1 MVNAMKHID
10 LADYPRRDHF
20 NLYLNM
26 AYPYAG
32 VTVEVDVTDLLA
44 LCKEKKYSFYLMV
57 LHAVA
62 LAADEVPEFRR
73 RIDHGGIEVGHEPD
87 ERERLLAD
95 RPAKPSTGLA
105 PGKAGIVEYDE
116 CPTSHIEL
124 KPDGTYAYCALRHH
138 MPLKEF
144 LQRAETARA
153 AARENGSIEEEDDV
167 QSMYF
172 VSTLPWLHYTQLIQP
187 VACGEDANPRFSWG
201 KYQQNDKGRVMMPM
215 SVLVHHGLADGL
227 HIARFYEAFDKQAK
241 MICEEAK

>member
-1 MVNAMKHID
+1 MKHID

-20 NLYLNM
+20 NLYLGM

-44 LCKEKKYSFYLMV
+44 LCKTKKISFYLMV

-73 RIDHGGIEVGHEPD
+73 RIDNG
-87 ERERLLAD
+87 
-95 RPAKPSTGLA
+95 
-105 PGKAGIVEYDE
+105 GIVEYEE

-144 LQRAETARA
+144 LKKAEIARSA
-153 AARENGSIEEEDDV
+153 VRECGSIEEEAEV

-172 VSTLPWLHYTQLIQP
+172 VSTVPWLHYTQLIQP

-201 KYQQNDKGRVMMPM
+201 KYQPNDKGRMVMPM
-215 SVLVHHGLADGL
+215 SVLVHHGLADGV
-227 HIARFYEAFDKQAK
+227 HIARFYDEFDKQMKILCMEGA
-241 MICEEAK
+241 

>member
-1 MVNAMKHID
+1 MKHID
-10 LADYPRRDHF
+10 LADYSRRDHF
-20 NLYLNM
+20 NLYLGM

-44 LCKEKKYSFYLMV
+44 LCKAKKISFYLMV

-73 RIDHGGIEVGHEPD
+73 RIDNG
-87 ERERLLAD
+87 
-95 RPAKPSTGLA
+95 
-105 PGKAGIVEYDE
+105 GIVEYEE

-124 KPDGTYAYCALRHH
+124 KADGTYAYCALHHH

-144 LQRAETARA
+144 LKKAEIARSA
-153 AARENGSIEEEDDV
+153 VRECGSIEEEAEV

-172 VSTLPWLHYTQLIQP
+172 VSTVPWLHYTQLIQP

-201 KYQQNDKGRVMMPM
+201 KYQPNDKGRMVMPM
-215 SVLVHHGLADGL
+215 SVVSP
-227 HIARFYEAFDKQAK
+227 RQ
-241 MICEEAK
+241 